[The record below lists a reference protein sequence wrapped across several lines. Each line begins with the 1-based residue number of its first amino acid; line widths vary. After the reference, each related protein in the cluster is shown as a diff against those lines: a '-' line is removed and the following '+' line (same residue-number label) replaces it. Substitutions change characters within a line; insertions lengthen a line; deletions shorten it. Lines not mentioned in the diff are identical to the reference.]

1 LKNSI
6 SNKSFKKILFS
17 TKSLQIRD
25 LLFYYQKS
33 ENSAISF
40 IINRNKGNAVTR
52 NLFKRRCRSLF
63 NSTFKQKLSNVQII
77 VRPKSDLKNNYAWK
91 ELKLSFEEFYS
102 KLPL

>member
-6 SNKSFKKILFS
+6 TNKSFKKILFS

-33 ENSAISF
+33 DSPAISF
-40 IINRNKGNAVTR
+40 IINRNKGNAIVR

-63 NSTFKQKLSNVQII
+63 NNVFKKNLSNIQII
-77 VRPKSDLKNNYAWK
+77 IRPKNCIKNNYAWK
-91 ELKLSFEEFYS
+91 ELKLSFEEFCS
-102 KLPL
+102 KLSL